1 MMNQYHHSQPYTN
14 FPSHHFHSNN
24 TTTTTIFQTPST
36 QYNLLDE
43 NYIYTSF
50 SPSKHHQTTIFYDS
64 ENSYEQYSI
73 DNTITTESIYH
84 PIPSFDQ
91 CHNYSNNLQLNQQ
104 SYEDFSLSNNHQ
116 IQTIEQSSIEQQQQE
131 QQQPIVV
138 TETTKYKWMQIKRTP
153 AKTSSKP
160 PIDCIYGSSTDYLM
174 NNSINTGRTSYSNK
188 QLTELEKEFHFSRYL
203 TRARRIEIATLLQLN
218 ENQVKI
224 WFQNRRM
231 KDKKRKHGTDNLAY
245 DSM

>member
-1 MMNQYHHSQPYTN
+1 MMNQYHHSQTYTN
-14 FPSHHFHSNN
+14 FPSHHHHHFHPNN
-24 TTTTTIFQTPST
+24 ITTISQTPTITST
-36 QYNLLDE
+36 NYNLLDE
-43 NYIYTSF
+43 NYFYTSF
-50 SPSKHHQTTIFYDS
+50 SSPKHYQPIFYDS

-73 DNTITTESIYH
+73 DNSTTIESIYH
-84 PIPSFDQ
+84 PNQSYDQ

-104 SYEDFSLSNNHQ
+104 SYEDFSLSNNQTQ
-116 IQTIEQSSIEQQQQE
+116 IIEQSSIEQQ
-131 QQQPIVV
+131 PIVV
-138 TETTKYKWMQIKRTP
+138 TEAKYKWMQIKRTP
-153 AKTSSKP
+153 AKTSGKP
-160 PIDCIYGSSTDYLM
+160 TDCIYGSSTDCLT
-174 NNSINTGRTSYSNK
+174 NNSANTGRTSYSNK